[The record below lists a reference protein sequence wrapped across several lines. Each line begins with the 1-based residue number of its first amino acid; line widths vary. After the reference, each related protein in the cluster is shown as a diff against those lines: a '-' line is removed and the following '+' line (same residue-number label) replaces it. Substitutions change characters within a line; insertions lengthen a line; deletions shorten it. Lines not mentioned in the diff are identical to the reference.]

1 MQFTPFPDTFFART
15 LSYMGTILDIIPAIS
30 TLLDRII
37 PDPVAR
43 EHAKLEL
50 LRTERAQDI
59 EELKTALAA
68 DIPQSEIN
76 KIEAASTDRF
86 VAGWRPFIGWVC
98 GVAFAYHF
106 VLQPLLAFIMANTSA
121 HPVVLPEFDMDTL
134 STVLMGMLGLGGLRT
149 LEKIRKGG

>member
-1 MQFTPFPDTFFART
+1 MSGF
-15 LSYMGTILDIIPAIS
+15 LDIIPAIS

-43 EHAKLEL
+43 EKAKLEL

-59 EELKTALAA
+59 EELKAALAA
-68 DIPQSEIN
+68 DMSQTDIN
-76 KIEAASTDRF
+76 KIEAAHQDRF

-98 GVAFAYHF
+98 GVAFCYHF
-106 VLQPLLAFIMANTSA
+106 IVQPLLAFCIANTSKHA
-121 HPVVLPEFDMDTL
+121 VILPSFDMDAL

-149 LEKIRKGG
+149 LEKIKKISK